1 MRNKNKSTVVYVI
14 AGIIIGYISF
24 LLNDQFLALGL
35 VVLVLFLITEI
46 LKRVLK
52 LDTKFSWFWSHGG
65 WIYLFV
71 WFITWVILY
80 NL

>member
-1 MRNKNKSTVVYVI
+1 MKNKNKSTVVYVI

-35 VVLVLFLITEI
+35 VVVVLFLIAEA

-52 LDTKFSWFWSHGG
+52 LDTKFTWFWSHGG